1 MGFLPWRE
9 FVPRL
14 LVLYGTLHGNNMQS
28 ENLALERFIRTLH
41 RSNWSKSHACPEIQ
55 ALGSPKSEPTTAT
68 LESADRRPPGNR
80 RAAPRTHCPHG
91 GAAFPQEGLR
101 QRLN

>member
-9 FVPRL
+9 LVPRL
-14 LVLYGTLHGNNMQS
+14 LVLYGTLQSNRMQS
-28 ENLALERFIRTLH
+28 KNFGAKTLH

-55 ALGSPKSEPTTAT
+55 ALGSPASERTPAT

-80 RAAPRTHCPHG
+80 RAAPRTHCPYG

-101 QRLN
+101 QRLD